1 MRFLFRL
8 LTIYGLVLLVCSV
21 VAAQS
26 GFDVAR
32 FDRARVLQA
41 ANQYLSEAPITITAA
56 TSARSTGGAH
66 DFFSEGDYWWPDPK
80 NPNGPYI
87 RRAGESN
94 PNNFNDHRRYMIRL
108 SIQVPTLAAAYK
120 ITRDERYAAHAARH
134 LKAWFL
140 EDNTRMNPHLLY

>member
-80 NPNGPYI
+80 NPDGPYLQPDG
-87 RRAGESN
+87 RSN
-94 PNNFNDHRRYMIRL
+94 PNKFVEHRRSLMRL
-108 SIQVPTLAAAYK
+108 SVQVPALPPACGLTK
-120 ITRDERYAAHAARH
+120 DGRYPQHARRH
-134 LKAWFL
+134 
-140 EDNTRMNPHLLY
+140 